1 MVWWEAVL
9 SPALQVLFDKLAS
22 GDILNLLK
30 GWNIDE
36 LLLDKLKIAYVTNTA
51 VVDDAEEKQY
61 NNLAVETWL
70 GMLKHAVYE
79 AEDTLDDLATE
90 ALRFKLESNSQTIAD
105 QVRNLKFPSFNPFS
119 ERMESKI
126 EKLIEKLE
134 FIAKQKDVLGLKS
147 DHEGTFRIMTR
158 VPTTPLLIESHVY
171 GRDDD
176 KEAIIKLLVA
186 DDETTSNN
194 EFCVIPIVGMGGLG
208 KTTLAQI
215 VYNDKR
221 MDDYFDVKAW
231 ACVSDDFNLISITKA
246 LLESATN
253 KACDTMNLELL
264 QSSLRKKL
272 SKRKFLIVLDDIWNE
287 SYDNWN
293 DLMIPL
299 MVGDC
304 GSKIVVTTRNKEVL
318 SVMMN
323 TLPIYQLKE
332 MSEDACWSLFLRHA
346 FGNRDSNAYPNL
358 HAIGRKIVNKCKG
371 LPLAAKTIGGLL
383 GSKLD
388 TDYWYEILISKV
400 WDLPSKKNAIL
411 PALRLSYHH
420 LPTNLKRCFAYC
432 SIFPQDY
439 EFDRKSLV
447 LLWMAEGFLQQ
458 TDNFKSMEEVGS
470 EYFDVLLSRSFFQVS
485 TQNKS
490 KYVMHDLIND
500 LAQFVSRNICIRFE
514 DKLEKN
520 KQCEISEKARHFSY
534 IRSKYDVVK
543 KFELLCEVKW
553 LRTFLPFA
561 KPSGAEFCYLSKKVL
576 HELLPKLRCLRVLSL
591 SGYYITELPDSIGK
605 LKHIR
610 YLDLSWTEIN
620 SLPQSLNTLYNL
632 QTLMLCE
639 CKLLIQ
645 LPKDIGKLINLR
657 HLDIS
662 GSGITEMPLGI
673 DNLVSLQTMP
683 EFVVGATGSGIGE
696 LRNLAHIQGRLCISR
711 LENVA
716 NAWDARRAN
725 LKDKQG
731 LNEFTVEWSNNFDE
745 SRNDGVE
752 FDILEMLQPHQKL
765 KELLVKFYG
774 GLRFPSWIGDPLFSV
789 LVSLNLSDCQ
799 RCVSLPPLGQLPS
812 LKRLYIKGMTGIKS
826 LGVEFYGHG
835 ISSGIPFPSLQFLS
849 FENMPEWEDW
859 SCIGGNADFE
869 GFPILSE
876 LYIETCP
883 KLLKKLPECLPCL
896 KKLVI
901 HESQQLTSSLPRLPL
916 LHELDLKGCDQAL
929 LSGLLDFSL
938 LASLN
943 IHNIPNLICLPE
955 GLIRCLT
962 ELELLVIANCSELM
976 YLTGSEVGLQH
987 LTSLRHLV
995 VQNCP
1000 LLVFLSKEEHQQ
1012 LPGKL
1017 EYLEL
1022 DSCLGLE
1029 KLPSALHNL
1038 ISLRELTI
1046 KDCPRVASF
1055 PETALPLRLRGLA
1068 IRGCGLESLPESMIH
1083 SSNASLEYLNISGCY
1098 LLTSFPR
1105 GGELLP
1111 TTFKQLTVDHC
1122 PNLES
1127 LPTGMMHRSNMSLEV
1142 LEVFDCSSIM
1152 SFPRGQLPTTLKIL
1166 TIWNCSNL
1174 ESLADL
1180 MMQTISLESFRIGD
1194 CMNLKSLPNNLH
1206 KFRSLGYLEIDGC
1219 PGLASFPQGG
1229 LPTSSL
1235 KTVNIINCENLKS
1248 LPERMQSLTSLQEL
1262 QLSNCPGIL
1271 SFPDGGLPMNLVS
1284 LDIKDCKNMR
1294 SLSEWGLHRLTC
1306 LRKFSVYGGCS
1317 DLASFPEWLLPSTL
1331 TTLHVGRLSNLD
1343 SLSTWLWNLTSLEEL
1358 KIKECHKLLS
1368 LPEEGLPPMLSCLEI
1383 NDCPLL
1389 QQHCEQNW
1397 AKIDHIPCIV
1407 M

>member
-1 MVWWEAVL
+1 
-9 SPALQVLFDKLAS
+9 
-22 GDILNLLK
+22 
-30 GWNIDE
+30 
-36 LLLDKLKIAYVTNTA
+36 
-51 VVDDAEEKQY
+51 
-61 NNLAVETWL
+61 
-70 GMLKHAVYE
+70 
-79 AEDTLDDLATE
+79 
-90 ALRFKLESNSQTIAD
+90 
-105 QVRNLKFPSFNPFS
+105 
-119 ERMESKI
+119 
-126 EKLIEKLE
+126 
-134 FIAKQKDVLGLKS
+134 
-147 DHEGTFRIMTR
+147 
-158 VPTTPLLIESHVY
+158 
-171 GRDDD
+171 
-176 KEAIIKLLVA
+176 
-186 DDETTSNN
+186 
-194 EFCVIPIVGMGGLG
+194 
-208 KTTLAQI
+208 
-215 VYNDKR
+215 
-221 MDDYFDVKAW
+221 
-231 ACVSDDFNLISITKA
+231 
-246 LLESATN
+246 
-253 KACDTMNLELL
+253 
-264 QSSLRKKL
+264 
-272 SKRKFLIVLDDIWNE
+272 
-287 SYDNWN
+287 
-293 DLMIPL
+293 
-299 MVGDC
+299 
-304 GSKIVVTTRNKEVL
+304 
-318 SVMMN
+318 
-323 TLPIYQLKE
+323 
-332 MSEDACWSLFLRHA
+332 
-346 FGNRDSNAYPNL
+346 
-358 HAIGRKIVNKCKG
+358 
-371 LPLAAKTIGGLL
+371 
-383 GSKLD
+383 
-388 TDYWYEILISKV
+388 
-400 WDLPSKKNAIL
+400 
-411 PALRLSYHH
+411 
-420 LPTNLKRCFAYC
+420 
-432 SIFPQDY
+432 
-439 EFDRKSLV
+439 
-447 LLWMAEGFLQQ
+447 MAEGFLQQ

-500 LAQFVSRNICIRFE
+500 LAQFVSRNICIRFK

-534 IRSKYDVVK
+534 IRSKYDVIK
-543 KFELLCEVKW
+543 KFELLYEVKW

-632 QTLMLCE
+632 QTLILCE

-673 DNLVSLQTMP
+673 NNLVSLQTMP

-745 SRNDGVE
+745 LRNDGVE

-812 LKRLYIKGMTGIKS
+812 LKKLYIKGMTGIKS

-916 LHELDLKGCDQAL
+916 LHELDLKGCDPAL

-1127 LPTGMMHRSNMSLEV
+1127 LPAGMMHRSNMSLEI
-1142 LEVFDCSSIM
+1142 LEVFDCSSIT

-1219 PGLASFPQGG
+1219 PSLASFPQGG